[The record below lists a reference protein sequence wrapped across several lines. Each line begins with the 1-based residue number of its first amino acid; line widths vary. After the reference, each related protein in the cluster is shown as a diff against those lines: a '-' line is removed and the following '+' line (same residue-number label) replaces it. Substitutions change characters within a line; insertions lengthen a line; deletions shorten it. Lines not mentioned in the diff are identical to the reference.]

1 MSRFAIASLVGIFAA
16 LPFPTHAQAA
26 GKPQESSTI
35 VNGLDFGPLAKL
47 IGTWKTVE
55 PGGTDVAPGQN
66 GSAVGKGGSAVE
78 PYYEVYTF
86 EPAADATNA
95 SDQYLAAMSYK
106 QEVFRVKDNVK
117 FHDQRGYLTYDKKND
132 TVYNT
137 FCIPRA
143 VCVVAEG
150 PAGDVMTLETKD
162 RGIAESDY
170 MSKNDKTLKF
180 SFDIDLSGDKLQYTQ
195 ITSLHV
201 YGQPFEHVDS
211 STLEK
216 VK

>member
-1 MSRFAIASLVGIFAA
+1 MKNFIIASLVGISAA
-16 LPFPTHAQAA
+16 LPLPANAEISKT
-26 GKPQESSTI
+26 PENSTI

-47 IGTWKTVE
+47 VGTWKTAE
-55 PGGTDVAPGQN
+55 PGGTDVAPGKD
-66 GSAVGKGGSAVE
+66 GSDVGKGGTAVE
-78 PYYEVYTF
+78 PYYEVMTF

-95 SDQYLAAMSYK
+95 SDQYLAAMYYK
-106 QEVFRVKDNVK
+106 HEVFRVRDNGK
-117 FHDQRGYLTYDKKND
+117 FHDQRGYLTYDKKNN

-150 PAGDVMTLETKD
+150 PAGETMSLETK
-162 RGIAESDY
+162 GNGVAESDY
-170 MSKNDKTLKF
+170 MSKNDKTMKF
-180 SFDIDLSGDKLQYTQ
+180 SFDIDLSGDQLQYTQ
-195 ITSLHV
+195 VTSLQV
-201 YGQPFEHVDS
+201 YGEPFEHVDT